1 MHSRTQV
8 AVAAKIIYSSFG
20 WMIGQETWNMSEEYF
35 EEYREKEGV
44 IKNTQLAEEILP
56 YAISAMQI
64 WFIGRIVLFFACF
77 KWPQLIKISF
87 YYEIITEWI
96 AAVMPCNINSGRD
109 IHIVV
114 MHTAEITLLHYF
126 EFLPT
131 LIVAC
136 LTMIPVHVRRVVF
149 YDDSVQ

>member
-1 MHSRTQV
+1 M
-8 AVAAKIIYSSFG
+8 
-20 WMIGQETWNMSEEYF
+20 
-35 EEYREKEGV
+35 
-44 IKNTQLAEEILP
+44 IKNAQLFEEILP

-64 WFIGRIVLFFACF
+64 LFIGRIVLFFACF

-96 AAVMPCNINSGRD
+96 AAAMPCNINSGRD

-114 MHTAEITLLHYF
+114 MHTSEITLLHYF

-131 LIVAC
+131 LIVGC
-136 LTMIPVHVRRVVF
+136 LTMIPVHVRRVIF